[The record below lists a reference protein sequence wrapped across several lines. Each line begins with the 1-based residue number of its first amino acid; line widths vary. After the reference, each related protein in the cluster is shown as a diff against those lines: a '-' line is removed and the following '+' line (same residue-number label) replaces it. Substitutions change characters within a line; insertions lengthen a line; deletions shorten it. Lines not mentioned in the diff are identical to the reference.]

1 MSAEERCRCGGPL
14 LPAQDAVVPVLRC
27 AACGRELP
35 ATAITAAAP
44 A

>member
-1 MSAEERCRCGGPL
+1 MSEERCRCGGPFE
-14 LPAQDAVVPVLRC
+14 PAQDAVVPVLRC

-35 ATAITAAAP
+35 ASAITAAAL